1 MKSVLS
7 RLDALETVDQAGNKI
22 IYVGI
27 IAPMNWQDITSVKI
41 EGTGIMRVVSQV
53 FKDGTEHIPQQV
65 GNKLGDEDQV
75 LADRHLAD
83 LHDEAIERLSDE

>member
-1 MKSVLS
+1 MRSVLS

-27 IAPMNWQDITSVKI
+27 IAPMNWQDIVSVKI

-65 GNKLGDEDQV
+65 GNKLGDEEQ
-75 LADRHLAD
+75 LEADAYLGS
-83 LHDEAIERLSDE
+83 LQDEAIERLSNE